1 MNGKLLSAVAAL
13 VLLAS
18 AFSFN
23 PKELAAARESGAG
36 APDDQNPAA
45 VKPKKSFF
53 GNFLSGI
60 GSILNRFA
68 TVFRYKPATA
78 VLPSSSLAAN
88 AANALAATSS
98 SASSSASMP
107 ASAPNTNQDNESNQE
122 QAITSL
128 VSSFDLTNGLQNLE
142 TKLLAKIKTIP
153 TPIILPSPD
162 LSSVNAR
169 LEALQQQVA
178 LSQRINA
185 LSGSSASPLTITGPT
200 ITGASITG
208 ASISGSSNV
217 SGTLSGT
224 FTGGVV
230 ASSLV
235 ADTSTLILDATN
247 DRIGI
252 GTTSP
257 ADTLSVN
264 GAVYLAPISA
274 PSTATDRLYNT
285 SSSLYW
291 GGSLVGGATV
301 GTWTLSGSNVYRAS
315 GNVGIGT
322 TSPYTKLSVV
332 GEVAAQKFTA
342 TSTNATSTFNGALNI
357 ASTTAAGA
365 GTILVNG
372 TRFLH
377 NYGPQNLFLG
387 SGAGNMTMS
396 GYQNVGIGE
405 GVLRNTT
412 TGYRNTAVG
421 FQSLPSNTT
430 GYQNSALG
438 SFSLYNTTG
447 YQNSALG
454 SFSLY
459 SNTTGYQNSA
469 SGSYSLYSN
478 TTGYKNS
485 ALGYFSLYYNTTGY
499 QNSALGSYSLY
510 YNTTG
515 YRNTALGYVSLYYNT
530 TGYQNSAS
538 GSYSLYSNTTGYKNS
553 ALGSFSLYSNTTGIR
568 NTASGYNAGRANTT
582 GSANS
587 FFGYNA
593 GYTGTTATISSST
606 AIGYEAQ
613 VATSSSLILGGTGVF
628 NTWVGTG
635 TTSPAAKFSIGQP
648 ANTSQGGIWLAATD
662 GDFRSTYMDTSGV
675 MNFYG
680 GDGGT
685 LNTATLNAAGA
696 WTNASD
702 LAYKE
707 NVAALDYGL
716 ETLRLLSPRSYTMKG
731 SGLKQIGFV
740 AQELE
745 PFIPEVVSGE
755 EGSKGISYGNL
766 VSVVVKAVQD
776 LDRRVT
782 DFAST
787 TVANVNAG
795 ASALSSAVTE
805 WVGEKV
811 TVAWASIK
819 ELVAERIKTKD
830 LEVENGIVLTD
841 SKTGEKYCLKISD
854 GEFAKEKGDCPPLGS
869 STPKL
874 EGPNSSP
881 VITING
887 NNPAEIEVGTAY
899 SDLGVIA
906 RDSEGRDLSIRNF
919 VNGALVDQISL
930 DTSISTTYTID
941 YAATD
946 NNGVTA
952 TSTRVVNVI
961 NNGQQPTTG
970 GTNEEDAATTTPAVS
985 EPTPEPTP
993 EPEEQAE

>member
-1 MNGKLLSAVAAL
+1 LNGKLLSAVAAL

-485 ALGYFSLYYNTTGY
+485 ALGYFSLY
-499 QNSALGSYSLY
+499 
-510 YNTTG
+510 
-515 YRNTALGYVSLYYNT
+515 
-530 TGYQNSAS
+530 
-538 GSYSLYSNTTGYKNS
+538 
-553 ALGSFSLYSNTTGIR
+553 SNTTGIR